1 MFLESY
7 ILSYFAIFFMG
18 IVISYL
24 IFNSQKSNI
33 YRLLREYVEE
43 CNQLKDVAEKRGE
56 YLIKENTENLKLQQK
71 VDKQRHVIDKIA
83 KESSY
88 YFPEIMP
95 SSLNPIYEILSEYYD
110 DEC

>member
-18 IVISYL
+18 IVIGYL

-71 VDKQRHVIDKIA
+71 VDMQRWVIDRIA
-83 KESSY
+83 DVSNYHS
-88 YFPEIMP
+88 PEIVP

>member
-1 MFLESY
+1 MLYEI
-7 ILSYFAIFFMG
+7 ILSYVSIFFMG
-18 IVISYL
+18 IVIGYL

-56 YLIKENTENLKLQQK
+56 YLIKENTENLKLQQE
-71 VDKQRHVIDKIA
+71 VDKQRRVIDMIA
-83 KESSY
+83 KESNY
-88 YFPEIMP
+88 HFPEIVP

>member
-1 MFLESY
+1 MLLEF

-18 IVISYL
+18 IVIGYL

-33 YRLLREYVEE
+33 YRLLREYVEYYNRAKE
-43 CNQLKDVAEKRGE
+43 LAERRGD
-56 YLIKENTENLKLQQK
+56 YLIKENTENLKLQQE
-71 VDKQRHVIDKIA
+71 VDKQRWVIDRIA

-88 YFPEIMP
+88 YTPNIVP
-95 SSLNPIYEILSEYYD
+95 SSLNPIYEILTEYYD